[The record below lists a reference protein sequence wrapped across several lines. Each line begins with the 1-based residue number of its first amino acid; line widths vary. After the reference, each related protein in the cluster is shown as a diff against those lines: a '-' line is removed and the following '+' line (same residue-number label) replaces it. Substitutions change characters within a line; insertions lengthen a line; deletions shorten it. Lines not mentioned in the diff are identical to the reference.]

1 MKKAGNHTCCKVRV
15 IDNGH
20 ERLHAKTTAF
30 SFQAP
35 SRGALNHNFEME
47 KKKAENHTYCKDR
60 VADGGNE
67 RLPFQNC
74 CVRLSGAFK
83 GAEPLNYPVAT

>member
-1 MKKAGNHTCCKVRV
+1 MSGRRGRTFDDIHTLKADNIGGRAFFQPEGLFELDCKVRV
-15 IDNGH
+15 
-20 ERLHAKTTAF
+20 
-30 SFQAP
+30 
-35 SRGALNHNFEME
+35 
-47 KKKAENHTYCKDR
+47 
-60 VADGGNE
+60 ADDGSE